1 MSMYG
6 AHFIF
11 ISSSFQKDIFIPQ
24 KSRCF
29 LKSFFDS
36 STFAVVVFSNVYDEI
51 AVFSKAA
58 VDTLPYGIN
67 NDIFVMSSLS
77 FFPHLKETDDKN
89 ATQGHIHI
97 VVGSTK
103 CANRAV
109 LQNLSAHIT
118 CLQISLLRLGIRTQ
132 PIT

>member
-1 MSMYG
+1 M
-6 AHFIF
+6 
-11 ISSSFQKDIFIPQ
+11 
-24 KSRCF
+24 
-29 LKSFFDS
+29 
-36 STFAVVVFSNVYDEI
+36 VVFSNVYDEI

-77 FFPHLKETDDKN
+77 FFPLKETDDKN

-118 CLQISLLRLGIRTQ
+118 CLQISLLRLGIRT